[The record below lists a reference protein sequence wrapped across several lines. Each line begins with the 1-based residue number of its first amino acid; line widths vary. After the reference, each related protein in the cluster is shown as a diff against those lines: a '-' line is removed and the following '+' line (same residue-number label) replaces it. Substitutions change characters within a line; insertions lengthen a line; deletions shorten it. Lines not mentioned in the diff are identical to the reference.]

1 MGFDTPKRTYTA
13 IDTFFEHPFRNNWYG
28 KVNYTWSRS
37 YGNTEGQVRSDNAQA
52 DVSVTAVWDY
62 PEVMR
67 GATGLLP
74 NDRTHQIK
82 AFGYY
87 QVMPELAIGA
97 NLLLATGRPR
107 SCLGRDPN
115 PGDSPN
121 YNNQAFF
128 CFGETSAQNVL
139 TPRASLGRLPTDKRL
154 DLNFTYTP
162 AALQG
167 FAFKLDVF
175 NVTNAQ
181 TAQNV
186 VEAYNNSTR
195 MSATYERVIS
205 YTAPR
210 SARLTAEYNKKF

>member
-1 MGFDTPKRTYTA
+1 MLG
-13 IDTFFEHPFRNNWYG
+13 
-28 KVNYTWSRS
+28 
-37 YGNTEGQVRSDNAQA
+37 
-52 DVSVTAVWDY
+52 
-62 PEVMR
+62 
-67 GATGLLP
+67 
-74 NDRTHQIK
+74 
-82 AFGYY
+82 
-87 QVMPELAIGA
+87 
-97 NLLLATGRPR
+97 PR
-107 SCLGRDPN
+107 SN

-139 TPRASLGRLPTDKRL
+139 TPRARLGSFANGQTFGLEL
-154 DLNFTYTP
+154 HHTP

-167 FAFKLDVF
+167 FALKLDVF

-186 VEAYNNSTR
+186 VEAYNNSSTR